1 MPSGFPSKF
10 TILLLLCTLLTITV
24 GAMQGQD
31 EAGPYVNSVGVHLPP
46 DAAPPDA
53 QVLTTFELNNRFM
66 DHAFT
71 SYQKV
76 FGFALINEPLVR
88 VDRNFNL
95 IPAAATHWEV
105 TADGRTW
112 IFHIRP
118 NLIYNDGRPLNA
130 HNYVAMF
137 RRWADPETAFDFEWY
152 YRPIR
157 NWSASIASRVPPDSI
172 GVQASDDLTLMVT
185 TERPAPYMPG
195 LLSYTWVASD
205 HAIEKHGQAWS
216 TSVETSVSSGP
227 FQLREWLQ
235 GDRIVLEPNPHYRG
249 PAKPYLERVVAK
261 LYSAVAPPPFLP
273 AYEAGETD
281 YILLTNQ
288 AEINRIKTDPTLQ
301 AQLNTYADFAT
312 LYLTMNTY
320 HPPFNDIRVRQ
331 AFSHAIDQEALI
343 KSAMRSI
350 GLSASSM
357 LQPGFPGGNPAAF
370 SSIQGYDPDL
380 ARQRLAEA
388 GFPDGKGFPR
398 VDIWVQ
404 NTQTHPVKMGAQA
417 VQAMLKQ
424 NLNIDIGVNN
434 IERKVF
440 MEALNTHNLPLALVG
455 YRYDYVDASNL
466 LTLWLSNG
474 RHAWRNERFEALVLE
489 ANELVGDS
497 ERRMALYQEAEKILV
512 SDVGAVFLWYPL
524 LNEMWKPHVRGE
536 ALEPNRWG
544 YRAWRGDQMQDVT
557 PTLYITNEVMKGRA
571 STAIRQSS
579 DFWQWLMK

>member
-331 AFSHAIDQEALI
+331 A
-343 KSAMRSI
+343 
-350 GLSASSM
+350 
-357 LQPGFPGGNPAAF
+357 
-370 SSIQGYDPDL
+370 
-380 ARQRLAEA
+380 
-388 GFPDGKGFPR
+388 
-398 VDIWVQ
+398 
-404 NTQTHPVKMGAQA
+404 
-417 VQAMLKQ
+417 
-424 NLNIDIGVNN
+424 
-434 IERKVF
+434 
-440 MEALNTHNLPLALVG
+440 LVG